1 MSVTEQRAG
10 IVRYPPEQFG
20 AIREPAPAGEV
31 RLSVAASAFASAATV
46 MQEAGAR
53 FVSMFAADTPERSLV
68 AAFALRGELVLV
80 RAPAGGDRRASVSP
94 VADGDTRA
102 RAPGEEIAFPG
113 EATAF
118 ESIGAWWPAARWA
131 ERELAELHGLRFRGA
146 EPAAPLTA
154 PDADSLEDRQVSGL
168 DAFSIPYGP
177 VRSGIF
183 EAVQFHIETG
193 GEDVA
198 RIHTRPFFKRRGM
211 ETRFAGLAPDLG
223 AHVAERIAGIAG
235 CAYAAA
241 FAQAVERALGVQPPP
256 RAQRW
261 RAVYCELERMACHL
275 DVIAKQAETTALYV
289 GQARFQIL
297 KEQVMRLRV
306 GLTGNRFARGMIVP
320 GGVRGE
326 GMMDLGELLAA
337 LDSIERQLHRDRRMF
352 LGTASMTDRLIGTGR
367 LPRALVEEYGAV
379 GPLARGSGLSTDARH
394 ERPYGNYVRVG
405 PQVVSERDGD
415 AMARVRVRFGELS
428 ESLRILRQAIDH
440 LRRRDGQLQS
450 ALPAGG
456 EGAACG
462 WVEAP
467 QGELLMWVEVADGTI
482 GRVHVA
488 SPSLRN
494 WALFD
499 HAFPKDVL
507 TDFAF
512 IEHSFGLTPAGAD
525 R

>member
-1 MSVTEQRAG
+1 MSVVQQPARATTG
-10 IVRYPPEQFG
+10 YPPERLG
-20 AIREPAPAGEV
+20 AIPEPAPAGEV
-31 RLSVAASAFASAATV
+31 RLRVGALALASSARA
-46 MQEAGAR
+46 MHEAGAR
-53 FVSMFAADTPERSLV
+53 FVTVFLADTPERSLI
-68 AAFALRGELVLV
+68 AAFALRGELILLRV
-80 RAPAGGDRRASVSP
+80 PASGDAVC
-94 VADGDTRA
+94 
-102 RAPGEEIAFPG
+102 
-113 EATAF
+113 

-131 ERELAELHGLRFRGA
+131 ERELAELHGIQFSGEDRY
-146 EPAAPLTA
+146 AARLTA
-154 PDADSLEDRQVSGL
+154 PDPDSVERQVSGL
-168 DAFSIPYGP
+168 DVFSIPYGP

-183 EAVQFHIETG
+183 EAIQFHIETG
-193 GEDVA
+193 GEDVP

-211 ETRFAGLAPDLG
+211 EDRFVGLGPEAGVR
-223 AHVAERIAGIAG
+223 VAERVAGIAS
-235 CAYAAA
+235 CAYAAC
-241 FAQAVERALGVQPPP
+241 FAQAVERAVGVQAP
-256 RAQRW
+256 RRAERW

-297 KEQVMRLRV
+297 KEQVMRLRSR
-306 GLTGNRFARGMIVP
+306 LTGSRFARGMIVA

-326 GMMDLGELLAA
+326 GTMDLDELLAA
-337 LDSIERQLHRDRRMF
+337 LDRIERDLRRDRRMF
-352 LGTASMTDRLIGTGR
+352 LGTASMTDRLIGSGR

-394 ERPYGNYVRVG
+394 ERPYGNYTRLG
-405 PQVVSERDGD
+405 LRVVSERDTD

-428 ESLRILRQAIDH
+428 ESLRILRQTVDH
-440 LRRRDGQLQS
+440 LRRRDGELRTE
-450 ALPAGG
+450 LPAAG

-467 QGELLMWVEVADGTI
+467 QGELVMWVELREGLLR
-482 GRVHVA
+482 RVNIA